1 MSILHLICWKYV
13 IILLVTKN
21 LSFFILHSI
30 SSRLMIF
37 VTSACIFIKCKEDEY
52 VDMRPQ
58 SLSNS
63 IKSLTDSSLVKKI
76 SSIFHWISGMLYP
89 TSWRQRIFV
98 NSEGKIVKKA
108 VVGKDLVSLHSYLG
122 AEASYKCQPT
132 QRTPQILFCS
142 DCVTLLVKSLQV
154 NSISDFDY
162 TCSC

>member
-1 MSILHLICWKYV
+1 MHLICWKYV

-21 LSFFILHSI
+21 LSFSILHSI
-30 SSRLMIF
+30 SSRFMIF
-37 VTSACIFIKCKEDEY
+37 VISPCTCIKSKEDSPL
-52 VDMRPQ
+52 DMRPQ
-58 SLSNS
+58 SLSNF
-63 IKSLTDSSLVKKI
+63 IKSLTESSLVI
-76 SSIFHWISGMLYP
+76 FFSSIFHWISGRLSP

-98 NSEGKIVKKA
+98 NSEEIIVKRA
-108 VVGKDLVSLHSYLG
+108 VVGQDLLISHSYLG

-142 DCVTLLVKSLQV
+142 DCVTLLVKSIQV